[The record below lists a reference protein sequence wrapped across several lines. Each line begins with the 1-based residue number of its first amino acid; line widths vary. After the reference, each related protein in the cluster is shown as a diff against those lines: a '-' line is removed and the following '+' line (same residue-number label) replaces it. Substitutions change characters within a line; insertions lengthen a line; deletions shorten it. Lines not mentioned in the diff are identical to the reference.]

1 MSQQQSPEAPNN
13 LGLRLAV
20 ASTALL
26 VIVLFF
32 ATLSTRSELYDELEQ
47 QQLGALQQAERTIA
61 NYVTVAQR
69 DLSFISRSPLLQE
82 RLSSDADANQ
92 STDWRPVERE
102 WLTLMQSRADIYD
115 QLRFLDLSGREQ
127 VRINNTLPDASVVP
141 RSALQAKIDR
151 YYVAQSLELPVGS
164 IYLSAFD
171 LNVEQG
177 VVEVPLKPTLRM
189 LTPVAGPNGE
199 KAGLVGLNYKGANM
213 LAALGKITDAS
224 DLELW
229 LVNEQG
235 YWLKGP
241 SPELEWQFMYLN
253 RPPLGIADSFPELWQ
268 KLLTSS
274 ASPLISLNESGYQLS
289 ARAVDPKLGLDGFD
303 SVVRAPKSGWILV
316 TAASESAIQARL
328 MPIMTAMLPGFAIV
342 EIILVALS
350 LWGGR
355 LIRQRQLAWL
365 EIETRERQL
374 TVIFESAPDAT
385 LLSNTD
391 GIITR
396 ANTSIERLL
405 GYTPEELVGQSIDIL
420 VPSRIHSIHGS
431 LRKHYYLDPVP
442 RAVTSRSRLTATHKE
457 GHEVPVSVALNSLV
471 VDGETQVLSAVRDM
485 TADHL
490 ASTKII
496 ELNQRLEIA
505 TAAASIGIWELDTH
519 DGSLQWDSQVYRHY
533 GLSQDARI
541 TLSDWLEQLAK
552 EDAQRFNRHL
562 GDIAL
567 DGSHF
572 DIVVQ
577 ASNSRGEEVWMRLIA
592 TTKLAE
598 DGFTQIII
606 GTELDVT
613 EQVRVE
619 RELRVSYE
627 MASEANAQLAG
638 LNRELEESRTAAEAG
653 SRIKGEFL
661 ANMSHE
667 IRTPLNAVIGIN
679 HLLARQLVDGQTGD
693 LVRKQERAA
702 QSLLGVINDILDYSK
717 IESGKLELERSPFSL
732 FELLDNLVTL
742 VGEQAQQRGLNFVI
756 EPPPIE
762 HSHVVGDYLRLEQVM
777 VNLCSNAIKF
787 TEQGEVRVV
796 LRYLS
801 TNANKVNIKFSV
813 QDTGVGISSA
823 EQAQLFTPFSQ
834 ADASVSR
841 RYGGTGLGL
850 SIASNLV
857 QLMGG
862 EISFQSE
869 VGKGS
874 DFNFV
879 LSLSR
884 QAFSRQQLTALAGRS
899 VMLAHSNRLLRT
911 GLASMLSAYGA
922 QVSQFEGVDDLV
934 GRVLDDNRLQT
945 PECIALLDGDT
956 YLPPDLQTQVVEL
969 QRLAPQC
976 CPSLVVVCSTPEA
989 LEQEFAALIEGVDV
1003 LQYPIGPVALYKQ
1016 LSKQVQSGE
1025 AESAEGQSE
1034 ERLAGVRILL
1044 VDDNAINLDV
1054 AKMMFEDEGARVWL
1068 ASDGA
1073 AALQKLN
1080 RPDIS
1085 VDLVLMDVQ
1094 MPVMDGLETTR
1105 RIRSDADLATLPVIA
1120 LTAGVTSS
1128 QRSAA
1133 IEAGMNGFITKP
1145 VDMERAVA
1153 LVKSIVAGQS
1163 LTSPW
1168 QEAHSNEIES
1178 EAGTGVDPVVLNQE
1192 YGLRVFKTRGSY
1204 QRFLRLFI
1212 RMYEPAVVQIPG
1224 LMDKPDELQSLAHKI
1239 RGVAGHLGLDQVREL
1254 CADIENQVSESL
1266 PYAQSVEELITA
1278 LNSSFAE
1285 IDRIYPEEAPV
1296 ESAPETNLDPQQL
1309 IEALKPLQMHL
1320 TNYDL
1325 DSADALFQ
1333 GLKSELT
1340 PGDRDALQNA
1350 IDLFDS
1356 KLALEELERISA
1368 NLNNSTTTAR

>member
-1 MSQQQSPEAPNN
+1 MSQQQSPEVSNN
-13 LGLRLAV
+13 LGLLLAL
-20 ASTALL
+20 ASTVLL
-26 VIVLFF
+26 VTVLFF
-32 ATLSTRSELYDELEQ
+32 AALSTRSELYHEAEQ
-47 QQLGALQQAERTIA
+47 QQLAALQQANQTLA
-61 NYVTVAQR
+61 NYISVAQR
-69 DLSFISRSPLLQE
+69 DLNFLSRSPLLQE
-82 RLSSDADANQ
+82 RLSSGAEANQ
-92 STDWRPVERE
+92 SEDWRPVERE

-115 QLRFLDLSGREQ
+115 QLRFFDLSGREQ
-127 VRINNTLPDASVVP
+127 VRINNTFPDASVVP
-141 RSALQAKIDR
+141 RSVLQLKVDR
-151 YYVAQSLELPVGS
+151 YYVSQSMELPLSS

-177 VVEVPLKPTLRM
+177 VVELPIKPTLRM
-189 LTPVAGPNGE
+189 VTPVAGPNGE
-199 KAGLVGLNYKGANM
+199 KAGLIGLNYKGANM

-224 DLELW
+224 DFELW

-241 SPELEWQFMYLN
+241 SPELEWQFMYSN
-253 RPPLGIADSFPELWQ
+253 RPPLAIADRFPELWQ
-268 KLLTSS
+268 QLSTSRT
-274 ASPLISLNESGYQLS
+274 SPLTSLNESGYQLI

-303 SVVRAPKSGWILV
+303 SVVHAPDSGWLLV

-328 MPIMTAMLPGFAIV
+328 TPIMTAMLPGFGVV
-342 EIILVALS
+342 EIILVGLS

-355 LIRQRQLAWL
+355 LIRQRQLARR

-420 VPSRIHSIHGS
+420 VPNRIHTTHGS
-431 LRKHYYLDPVP
+431 LRKHYYQDPVP
-442 RAVTSRSRLTATHKE
+442 RAVTSRARLTARHKE

-485 TADHL
+485 TAEHR

-505 TAAASIGIWELDTH
+505 TAASDIGIWELDTR
-519 DGSLQWDSQVYRHY
+519 DGSLHWDSQVYQHY
-533 GLSQDARI
+533 GLSQNSQV
-541 TLSDWLEQLAK
+541 TLSTWLEQLDDR
-552 EDAQRFNRHL
+552 DAQRFNRHL
-562 GDIAL
+562 REIAL

-577 ASNSRGEEVWMRLIA
+577 ASNCRGEAVWMRLIA
-592 TTKLAE
+592 TTKVDE
-598 DGFTQIII
+598 DGFTQTII

-613 EQVRVE
+613 EQVRAE

-653 SRIKGEFL
+653 ARIKGEFL

-679 HLLARQLVDGQTGD
+679 HLLARQLVDGQTGE

-717 IESGKLELERSPFSL
+717 IESGKLELEHSPFSL

-742 VGEQAQQRGLNFVI
+742 LGEQAQRRGLNFVI

-762 HSHVVGDYLRLEQVM
+762 YSYVVGDYLRLEQVM

-813 QDTGVGISSA
+813 QDTGVGISPA

-857 QLMGG
+857 SLMGG
-862 EISFQSE
+862 EIGFHSE
-869 VGKGS
+869 VGQGS
-874 DFNFV
+874 EFDFV
-879 LSLSR
+879 LSLS
-884 QAFSRQQLTALAGRS
+884 QQVFSRQPMTALEGRP
-899 VMLAHSNRLLRT
+899 VMLAHSNRVLRA
-911 GLASMLSAYGA
+911 GLASILSAYGA
-922 QVSQFEGVDDLV
+922 QVCQYDEVDDLV
-934 GRVLDDNRLQT
+934 AQVLEDNRLQT
-945 PECIALLDGDT
+945 PESIALLDGDT
-956 YLPPDLQTQVVEL
+956 YLPPDLQTQ
-969 QRLAPQC
+969 LAPLQC
-976 CPSLVVVCSTPEA
+976 LAYQRFPSLVVVCSTPEA
-989 LEQEFAALIEGVDV
+989 LEQEFAAQIEGVAV
-1003 LQYPIGPVALYKQ
+1003 LQYPSGPVALYKL
-1016 LSKQVQSGE
+1016 LSAQRQNVELGR
-1025 AESAEGQSE
+1025 AGGQSE

-1044 VDDNAINLDV
+1044 VDDNTINLEV
-1054 AKMMFEDEGARVWL
+1054 AKLMLEDEGARVWL

-1073 AALQKLN
+1073 AALQKLKSS
-1080 RPDIS
+1080 DFS

-1105 RIRSDADLATLPVIA
+1105 RIRSDADLATLPVLA
-1120 LTAGVTSS
+1120 LTAGVTPS
-1128 QRSAA
+1128 QRNAA
-1133 IEAGMNGFITKP
+1133 MDAGMNGFITKP

-1153 LVKSIVAGQS
+1153 LIKSIVAGQS

-1168 QEAHSNEIES
+1168 QGVHSSEIERK
-1178 EAGTGVDPVVLNQE
+1178 AGTGVGPVVLNQE
-1192 YGLRVFKTRGSY
+1192 YGLRVFKTRDRY

-1212 RMYEPAVVQIPG
+1212 QMYQPVVVKMPE
-1224 LMDKPDELQSLAHKI
+1224 LMDKADELQSLVHKI
-1239 RGVAGHLGLDQVREL
+1239 RGGAGHLGLDQVRDI

-1266 PYAQSVEELITA
+1266 PNTKSVEQLITA

-1296 ESAPETNLDPQQL
+1296 ESAPEANFDPQQL
-1309 IEALKPLQMHL
+1309 IEALKPLQIHL

-1325 DSADALFQ
+1325 DSASALFQ
-1333 GLKSELT
+1333 GLKTELT
-1340 PGDRDALQNA
+1340 PRDRDALQSA

-1356 KLALEELERISA
+1356 KRALKELERISA
-1368 NLNNSTTTAR
+1368 NLNNSSASAR